1 MNRPVRA
8 MAMAAALILGSA
20 GGWPAMPQALAQTS
34 PPAAPPAPET
44 AKPEAARPDAAKP
57 EAANPEA
64 ARPAEPFG
72 EELTL
77 KERTIV
83 YLKGS
88 GTWDNAF
95 EAIVDAFKSIYAFVD
110 KQGLRR
116 DGHVM
121 AIYTQ
126 ADDTGFQFH
135 AAVPIAEQPKDKPS
149 GDVEVGLS
157 PGGRAYRFVHRGSY
171 DSMEATYEAI
181 TNFLD
186 EKQIEA
192 KDLFVEEYETDPV
205 TTPDDKMVI
214 TVYVPVK

>member
-1 MNRPVRA
+1 MNRPVQVL
-8 MAMAAALILGSA
+8 AMAAALILGSI
-20 GGWPAMPQALAQTS
+20 GGWTALPQALAQTA
-34 PPAAPPAPET
+34 PQAAPPS
-44 AKPEAARPDAAKP
+44 PEATK
-57 EAANPEA
+57 
-64 ARPAEPFG
+64 PAEPFG

-88 GTWDNAF
+88 GTWDKAF

-110 KQGLRR
+110 KQGLKR
-116 DGHVM
+116 DGNVM

-149 GDVEVGLS
+149 GDVEVGMS
-157 PGGRAYRFVHRGSY
+157 PGGKAYRFVHRGSY